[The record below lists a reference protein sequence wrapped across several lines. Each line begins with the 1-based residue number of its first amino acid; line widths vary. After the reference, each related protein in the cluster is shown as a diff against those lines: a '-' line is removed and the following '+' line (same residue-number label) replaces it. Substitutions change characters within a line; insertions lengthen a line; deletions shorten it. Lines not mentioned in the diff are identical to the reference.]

1 MAGIA
6 GRIDVATGRRTDP
19 GSPYSRVSRSRDQI
33 LGQALPGGSVW
44 QQGARVPKRDAMAS
58 VGRHPEEDPSGNRGQ
73 AEVGV
78 QTVEGRTAALQVPDR
93 VPARAFP
100 KLEIEV
106 RHSSHLLK
114 VMRSDPTGNM
124 DTVFQCRVGL
134 GGPGFPT
141 PTGTYYVSHIY
152 DKDPWWIPPDNRAWA
167 AGQSPSRKIYGGT
180 MAPLLKK
187 RLQRTSRKEA
197 LQSEDKIAGKVQVD
211 DWGYRFH
218 GTNAPRSIGSN
229 ASHGCVR
236 MLPSDARRVAEL
248 IKEQVGTKDQQRE
261 SENGSFVVLRAPVI
275 LTIVD

>member
-1 MAGIA
+1 M
-6 GRIDVATGRRTDP
+6 ATGRRTVP
-19 GSPYSRVSRSRDQI
+19 GSPYPRAGGSRDQI
-33 LGQALPGGSVW
+33 PGQALLEGSAW
-44 QQGARVPKRDAMAS
+44 QQGARVPERGAIAS
-58 VGRHPEEDPSGNRGQ
+58 LGRHPEDDPSMNRGQ

-78 QTVEGRTAALQVPDR
+78 QAVEGRTAALQVPDH

-114 VMRSDPTGNM
+114 VIRSDPVGNR
-124 DTVFQCRVGL
+124 DTVYQCRVGL

-152 DKDPWWIPPDNRAWA
+152 DKDPWWIPPDNRSWA

-197 LQSEDKIAGKVQVD
+197 IQSEDKIAGKVQVD

-236 MLPSDARRVAEL
+236 MLPGDARRVADL
-248 IKEQVGTKDQQRE
+248 IKEQVGTRDQQRE